1 MEENNIVEP
10 IVNNDIID
18 SVRSLVEDENHS
30 IAFYNMLLNQVTD
43 EEDVSIISDIMKNE
57 VRHSDILKDV
67 FYEITSTHISDTR
80 SIYVEN
86 RCIIDNYDENLKN
99 GLFDEINSIKKYRSI
114 QNSMPDNKK
123 YNMIN
128 EIITNK
134 LCNVNMYNYLISK
147 NIHK

>member
-18 SVRSLVEDENHS
+18 SVRSLVKDENQS

-43 EEDVSIISDIMKNE
+43 EEDISIISNIMKNE

-67 FYEITSTHISDTR
+67 FYEITSTHINDTR

-86 RCIIDNYDENLKN
+86 RSIIDNYPENLKN
-99 GLFDEINSIKKYRSI
+99 GLFDEIDSIKKYRSI
-114 QNSMPDNKK
+114 QNSMPDNNK

-134 LCNVNMYNYLISK
+134 LCNINMYNYLISK

>member
-86 RCIIDNYDENLKN
+86 RCIIDNYPENLKN
-99 GLFDEINSIKKYRSI
+99 GLFDEINSIKKYRNI